1 MGVKG
6 LWTLLDST
14 GRPVDLESLKGKVLA
29 VDVSIWM
36 NQAVR
41 GVRDRHG
48 NPIKAAHLVT
58 LFHRVCK
65 LLFYGIKPVFVFDGA
80 APLLKRRTLDE
91 RRQRKGDAERD
102 SSRAAERL
110 MKVLLKKE
118 AVGAVLG
125 RERVRSA
132 RGATDRT
139 ADADLFKLPAL
150 PQLPH
155 SSSSEEEVEEVDE
168 VGRADPATWR
178 HQLQEDPGSV
188 DVDSSDF
195 KSLPSEIQH
204 ELLTDLREAHKRRRT
219 LFQAMPEESVSFSNY
234 QLAGLLQRSRLSR
247 RIEGLQEEMSG
258 SARALGHEGLA
269 GAGPGQHVESQRVVS
284 EETSHYIL
292 IQGPREPEGPA
303 ASEGTAPASPGGSSK
318 SERPPGTLGRSAWSP
333 APVRASEPSP
343 ANGARAGTPCGTHEG
358 AEVTAVEGSPAVG
371 AAAAAVVNRSSN
383 RGAVAVAMGLGQE
396 VIAVAKRLNEAVVQR
411 RLGEEEAV
419 VVKEHLE
426 EKVVAMER
434 NLSEEEVV
442 IKEHLDEKVVA
453 MVKEEVM
460 KRSPGKEVVAVETKL
475 SGDAF
480 DVVKSP
486 SEDAITMQKR
496 MDEKAVTTVTIQDA
510 EVVVIERSLGDG
522 TVGVEKSLSH
532 GVVTME
538 KIIDRQGV
546 ATEKNLGEGAVVV
559 KKNQDETAVAVAQ
572 SLDTEVVTMETS
584 HAGSAG
590 GRSGP
595 HGVEGGGELDGG
607 GRCGG
612 VIAVAAG
619 DPGSRP
625 PLPTLEGPTG
635 AASSDEDDEDF
646 VEVSSVSDVGFE
658 RGEEEEEEKEEEDK
672 VEGLEGDAGIS
683 VAESGG
689 PSRCD
694 PVTPGEQSPSSPS
707 IPAQPP
713 SPAFSPMTQVP
724 ARPTYQH
731 ARSWRNIVSR
741 KVRFPIALQAAI
753 RDGNVA
759 RVYDILGAAESGGGV
774 TAERGVPPNPRQAD
788 EQEDRSWR
796 EALNLAIRMGSDEV
810 LGALLRCV
818 RFDFRQIHEALLVAV
833 DTNQQQVVTLLLD
846 RLDNDKALGHNKMDI
861 RSFSLAIFDHSM
873 DSSRYPPGVTPL
885 TLASQDNLFDIVEVL
900 LKKGHAIQRPHNI
913 SCSCLECQNGRQ
925 YDTLKFSLS
934 RINTYRGLAGRPYLC
949 LASGDAILGA
959 FELSREL
966 TRLARQEPEFK
977 AEYMELDRQCEEFAV
992 ELLAMCQ
999 NQREVDSLLNDAP
1012 PHGDEELAHGAFE
1025 EGIPS
1030 LGRLRL
1036 AVSHQQKLFVSHPV
1050 CQQVLTSIWCSGMPS
1065 WRGSHAA
1072 VKAGTCLGIF
1082 LGMPLLAL
1090 IYWIAPKSRLG
1101 NLLRTPLL
1109 KFLMHSASYLWF
1121 LFFLLV
1127 ESIMMDSSSDIV
1139 STRNQTLMDSSFH
1152 MVWVAGFLWYEC
1164 KEVWIEGLRV
1174 YLSDWWNCLDLA
1186 MISMYIS
1193 SFTLRLLVRWSGE
1206 LACGRDPLSAECA
1219 YFTTAERGQWQKDD
1233 PQIIAEVVFAIT
1245 SALSF
1250 TRLAF
1255 ILPAHESLGTLQIS
1269 IGKILGDIF
1278 RFMFLVMIIGT
1289 AFLCGIN
1296 NLYVHYTFNKL
1307 GRFNETF
1314 QYLFWTVFGMED
1326 RRTTDIPNFEIA
1338 QFVGRSLYGVYAII
1352 MAIVLLNMLIAMITS
1367 SFERIE
1373 DDADVEWK
1381 FARSRLYLSYFR
1393 EGLTLPVPFNLI
1405 PSPKSVYYAIMYVC
1419 RSAYCTM
1426 KAAKA
1431 NITGSPAPVQMN
1443 TGVHDGW
1450 GLVEPRGARQ
1460 SQVIRT
1466 LVRRYIDKARQE
1478 YEENKH
1484 KDLGFRVGELKKS
1497 VARMHGDIK
1506 SIRRSLSR
1514 ARLGLPDFAVSP
1526 GQARSDGDTASY
1538 LHATSDGES
1547 PCSSASASQRG
1558 SFRFVVHEPNS
1569 PAQHRSGPA
1578 HDEAQHPRPMHG
1590 GGDSQRPG
1598 PTHASRA
1605 LPSQQLG
1612 SRSPVSDSLR
1622 IGAGDDDSDEDE
1634 EEEAAGAA
1642 GGSGGG
1648 GSGGGAGEAEGA
1660 GSGEDG
1666 RCREERRCR
1675 MVERGERPIGLRE
1688 RPSPTV
1694 SDGGAARD
1702 AGEQRGSGGEQR
1714 GGNLE
1719 QRGGNLEQRGGN
1731 LEQRGGNLEQRGNVP
1746 EQRGAS
1752 SEQRRAS
1759 GTSAEQEGDF
1769 ATSSLDQARELSAV
1783 DGVYTLLFANTS
1795 WYVFLRLHQ
1804 LLCARLLAIR
1814 SETSTATPGLSR
1826 EQREVRRDDADRGG
1840 ADRDGASA
1848 GDGGTVAAAAAGVS
1862 AGEGTRRSSAAE
1874 PAEPCGPVS
1883 TTAPDGPDGHYGAF
1897 LRHVRDLVDG
1907 QLEAPEYEER
1917 LREAYGVTAYVAY
1930 SMDRLL
1936 QNACRQ
1942 LQHMVCDE
1950 ACAGVLA
1957 LYLDGCR
1964 GGASGGVLASQA
1976 VRAPLEASYQRQ
1988 ARRLLPDEHCYKVMF
2003 VKTDG
2008 CVLMTMELLDVEED
2022 SPVDLQEI
2030 QKWSDY
2036 VQRYAGS
2043 VETSPVVASRA
2054 PVFLGRNLWAGGSRT
2069 RPPPGGSRVVF
2080 SEGLRCSFRP
2090 RSFRMLYVIHSEDV
2104 LYRRGA
2110 LRTARQTLTACS
2122 ERRRRAF
2129 RRFVRTWRERR
2140 ASRAEAEG
2148 GRVA

>member
-1 MGVKG
+1 M
-6 LWTLLDST
+6 LMLLLLPLAPPT
-14 GRPVDLESLKGKVLA
+14 PVS
-29 VDVSIWM
+29 
-36 NQAVR
+36 
-41 GVRDRHG
+41 
-48 NPIKAAHLVT
+48 
-58 LFHRVCK
+58 
-65 LLFYGIKPVFVFDGA
+65 
-80 APLLKRRTLDE
+80 
-91 RRQRKGDAERD
+91 
-102 SSRAAERL
+102 
-110 MKVLLKKE
+110 
-118 AVGAVLG
+118 
-125 RERVRSA
+125 
-132 RGATDRT
+132 
-139 ADADLFKLPAL
+139 
-150 PQLPH
+150 
-155 SSSSEEEVEEVDE
+155 
-168 VGRADPATWR
+168 
-178 HQLQEDPGSV
+178 
-188 DVDSSDF
+188 
-195 KSLPSEIQH
+195 
-204 ELLTDLREAHKRRRT
+204 
-219 LFQAMPEESVSFSNY
+219 PE
-234 QLAGLLQRSRLSR
+234 
-247 RIEGLQEEMSG
+247 
-258 SARALGHEGLA
+258 
-269 GAGPGQHVESQRVVS
+269 
-284 EETSHYIL
+284 
-292 IQGPREPEGPA
+292 
-303 ASEGTAPASPGGSSK
+303 
-318 SERPPGTLGRSAWSP
+318 
-333 APVRASEPSP
+333 
-343 ANGARAGTPCGTHEG
+343 
-358 AEVTAVEGSPAVG
+358 
-371 AAAAAVVNRSSN
+371 
-383 RGAVAVAMGLGQE
+383 
-396 VIAVAKRLNEAVVQR
+396 
-411 RLGEEEAV
+411 
-419 VVKEHLE
+419 
-426 EKVVAMER
+426 
-434 NLSEEEVV
+434 
-442 IKEHLDEKVVA
+442 
-453 MVKEEVM
+453 
-460 KRSPGKEVVAVETKL
+460 
-475 SGDAF
+475 
-480 DVVKSP
+480 
-486 SEDAITMQKR
+486 
-496 MDEKAVTTVTIQDA
+496 
-510 EVVVIERSLGDG
+510 
-522 TVGVEKSLSH
+522 
-532 GVVTME
+532 
-538 KIIDRQGV
+538 
-546 ATEKNLGEGAVVV
+546 
-559 KKNQDETAVAVAQ
+559 
-572 SLDTEVVTMETS
+572 
-584 HAGSAG
+584 
-590 GRSGP
+590 
-595 HGVEGGGELDGG
+595 
-607 GRCGG
+607 
-612 VIAVAAG
+612 
-619 DPGSRP
+619 
-625 PLPTLEGPTG
+625 
-635 AASSDEDDEDF
+635 
-646 VEVSSVSDVGFE
+646 
-658 RGEEEEEEKEEEDK
+658 
-672 VEGLEGDAGIS
+672 
-683 VAESGG
+683 
-689 PSRCD
+689 
-694 PVTPGEQSPSSPS
+694 
-707 IPAQPP
+707 
-713 SPAFSPMTQVP
+713 
-724 ARPTYQH
+724 QH

-759 RVYDILGAAESGGGV
+759 RVYDILGAAETGGGV
-774 TAERGVPPNPRQAD
+774 TAERGGAPNPRQAD

-913 SCSCLECQNGRQ
+913 SCGCLECQNGRQ

-1036 AVSHQQKLFVSHPV
+1036 AVSHHQKLFVSHPV

-1082 LGMPLLAL
+1082 LGMPVLAL

-1139 STRNQTLMDSSFH
+1139 STRNQTLMDNSFH

-1164 KEVWIEGLRV
+1164 KEVWIEGLCV

-1405 PSPKSVYYAIMYVC
+1405 PSPKSVYYAIMRTAGLLFC
-1419 RSAYCTM
+1419 RTSQ
-1426 KAAKA
+1426 
-1431 NITGSPAPVQMN
+1431 GPSSPSVPSISEVIMN

-1484 KDLGFRVGELKKS
+1484 KDLGFRVGELTKS

-1514 ARLGLPDFAVSP
+1514 ARLGLPEFAVSP

-1558 SFRFVVHEPNS
+1558 SFRFVVHEPDS

-1578 HDEAQHPRPMHG
+1578 HDDAQHPRPVQR
-1590 GGDSQRPG
+1590 GGDSQRLG
-1598 PTHASRA
+1598 PVHTPRA

-1612 SRSPVSDSLR
+1612 SRSPVSDCLR
-1622 IGAGDDDSDEDE
+1622 IGASDGHGASEVPGAPRVGGVDLGGGPSAVGNRPTSVAERATPNAADDAHGLERKPSLFDGRSGGRKGSGDDTAVAPVEGGGGGGDDEANAHCTHASTARPD
-1634 EEEAAGAA
+1634 AAA
-1642 GGSGGG
+1642 GG
-1648 GSGGGAGEAEGA
+1648 
-1660 GSGEDG
+1660 
-1666 RCREERRCR
+1666 
-1675 MVERGERPIGLRE
+1675 
-1688 RPSPTV
+1688 TV
-1694 SDGGAARD
+1694 
-1702 AGEQRGSGGEQR
+1702 
-1714 GGNLE
+1714 GGNMGVATGVG
-1719 QRGGNLEQRGGN
+1719 RI
-1731 LEQRGGNLEQRGNVP
+1731 
-1746 EQRGAS
+1746 RGAEES
-1752 SEQRRAS
+1752 
-1759 GTSAEQEGDF
+1759 D
-1769 ATSSLDQARELSAV
+1769 D
-1783 DGVYTLLFANTS
+1783 YT
-1795 WYVFLRLHQ
+1795 
-1804 LLCARLLAIR
+1804 
-1814 SETSTATPGLSR
+1814 
-1826 EQREVRRDDADRGG
+1826 
-1840 ADRDGASA
+1840 
-1848 GDGGTVAAAAAGVS
+1848 
-1862 AGEGTRRSSAAE
+1862 
-1874 PAEPCGPVS
+1874 
-1883 TTAPDGPDGHYGAF
+1883 
-1897 LRHVRDLVDG
+1897 
-1907 QLEAPEYEER
+1907 
-1917 LREAYGVTAYVAY
+1917 
-1930 SMDRLL
+1930 
-1936 QNACRQ
+1936 
-1942 LQHMVCDE
+1942 
-1950 ACAGVLA
+1950 A
-1957 LYLDGCR
+1957 L
-1964 GGASGGVLASQA
+1964 
-1976 VRAPLEASYQRQ
+1976 
-1988 ARRLLPDEHCYKVMF
+1988 
-2003 VKTDG
+2003 
-2008 CVLMTMELLDVEED
+2008 
-2022 SPVDLQEI
+2022 
-2030 QKWSDY
+2030 
-2036 VQRYAGS
+2036 
-2043 VETSPVVASRA
+2043 
-2054 PVFLGRNLWAGGSRT
+2054 
-2069 RPPPGGSRVVF
+2069 
-2080 SEGLRCSFRP
+2080 
-2090 RSFRMLYVIHSEDV
+2090 
-2104 LYRRGA
+2104 
-2110 LRTARQTLTACS
+2110 
-2122 ERRRRAF
+2122 
-2129 RRFVRTWRERR
+2129 
-2140 ASRAEAEG
+2140 
-2148 GRVA
+2148 